1 VNITLNLIAFFPQNK
16 VPLLLSFLY
25 HADDV
30 TIITKVS
37 KYNNA
42 TMSLWRHCIITNHF
56 W

>member
-1 VNITLNLIAFFPQNK
+1 V
-16 VPLLLSFLY
+16 FLY

-30 TIITKVS
+30 TITTKVS
-37 KYNNA
+37 KYYDV